1 MKNLKIRFN
10 HYYITFIQMQIA
22 NQIQKQNQKKK
33 YNKKKK
39 NFFCEMDLIGVV
51 ELVVHEASDDT
62 GFADGLVSQKHQL
75 VFR

>member
-1 MKNLKIRFN
+1 M
-10 HYYITFIQMQIA
+10 
-22 NQIQKQNQKKK
+22 QKQNQKKK

-39 NFFCEMDLIGVV
+39 IFFCEMDLIGVV

-62 GFADGLVSQKHQL
+62 GFADRLVPQKHQL